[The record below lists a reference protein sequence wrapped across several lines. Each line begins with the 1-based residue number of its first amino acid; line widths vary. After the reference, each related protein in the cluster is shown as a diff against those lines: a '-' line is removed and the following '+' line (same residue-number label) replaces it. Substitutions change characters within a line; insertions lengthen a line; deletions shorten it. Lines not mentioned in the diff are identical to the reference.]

1 MSDYNEYEEYEE
13 GNFLERSVNFVI
25 APRSLME
32 KEPEILWP
40 LIALFLVVS
49 VHTIVK
55 EETSLIVVISACIFI
70 FLIALGLAFLLFVI
84 NKMFSGEMSYKEAFW
99 IMLIMLV
106 MQSIGGLLGA
116 IAGKVSGTEYLVTV
130 FQTPFRLWSYYVGAV
145 LIEESS
151 CLEIWK
157 CILIMVL
164 AMLII
169 PVSIA
174 FVIIDWGF
182 SFGIF

>member
-49 VHTIVK
+49 FHTIVK

-70 FLIALGLAFLLFVI
+70 FLIA
-84 NKMFSGEMSYKEAFW
+84 
-99 IMLIMLV
+99 
-106 MQSIGGLLGA
+106 
-116 IAGKVSGTEYLVTV
+116 
-130 FQTPFRLWSYYVGAV
+130 
-145 LIEESS
+145 
-151 CLEIWK
+151 
-157 CILIMVL
+157 
-164 AMLII
+164 
-169 PVSIA
+169 
-174 FVIIDWGF
+174 
-182 SFGIF
+182 